1 MPDVRKKP
9 TEVVS
14 MRKPLLL
21 SLLAGLALCAAS
33 PAFAQTEPPPPA
45 AMAPPPNSAPVTA
58 IGQGGIGVG
67 AVEWLSPF
75 VTGGEF
81 VYDQSM
87 FHLEA
92 VLGFGHTSNNNN
104 TSSGNFDIGVA
115 AWYHL
120 ARGTNADFSIGGGAG
135 LFYNSPAG
143 AGASSTQF
151 ALETGIEARAFLT
164 PNFALTFRAGFAL
177 TFGDNGSPTVF
188 SLGGQGSGQFG
199 FVYFFR

>member
-1 MPDVRKKP
+1 MK
-9 TEVVS
+9 T
-14 MRKPLLL
+14 PLLL
-21 SLLAGLALCAAS
+21 SLLGGLALCVTT

-45 AMAPPPNSAPVTA
+45 ITPPPNTAPMTSV
-58 IGQGGIGVG
+58 GGGTIGVG

-81 VYDQSM
+81 VYDAPL
-87 FHLEA
+87 FHIEA
-92 VLGFGHTSNNNN
+92 VVGFGHTSNNNN
-104 TSSGNFDIGVA
+104 TSTGNLDVGVA
-115 AWYHL
+115 GWYHL

-135 LFYNSPAG
+135 LFYDSPVG
-143 AGASSTQF
+143 NNSSTQF
-151 ALETGIEARAFLT
+151 ALEPGIEARAFLT

-177 TFGDNGSPTVF
+177 TFGDNASPTTF

>member
-1 MPDVRKKP
+1 MKP
-9 TEVVS
+9 
-14 MRKPLLL
+14 PLVLSSTLL
-21 SLLAGLALCAAS
+21 GALTLCLAATPAA
-33 PAFAQTEPPPPA
+33 AQETAPPPS
-45 AMAPPPNSAPVTA
+45 AMAPPPNSAPVTS

-87 FHLEA
+87 FHIEA
-92 VLGFGHTSNNNN
+92 VLGFGHTSNADN
-104 TSSGNFDIGVA
+104 TSSSTFDIGVA
-115 AWYHL
+115 GWYHL

-135 LFYNSPAG
+135 LFYNAPVG

-151 ALETGIEARAFLT
+151 ALEPGIEARAFLT
-164 PNFALTFRAGFAL
+164 PNFALTFRAGFAI
-177 TFGDNGSPTVF
+177 TFGDNQSPTTI